1 MPKAIVASHNHVEP
15 GEEDEAYLPW
25 FYKESPEFYDW
36 LRQTYYIHQVSQVAL
51 LYLLGGWSFV
61 VWGFVIRL
69 LLGIHGSVLS
79 WPWQCRSLC
88 SKCGTLMQNYAAVS
102 AAVR

>member
-25 FYKESPEFYDW
+25 FYKESPQFYDW

-69 LLGIHGSVLS
+69 LMGIHGSALS
-79 WPWQCRSLC
+79 WSTSR
-88 SKCGTLMQNYAAVS
+88 AVHPVTYIARVPS
-102 AAVR
+102 PAPN